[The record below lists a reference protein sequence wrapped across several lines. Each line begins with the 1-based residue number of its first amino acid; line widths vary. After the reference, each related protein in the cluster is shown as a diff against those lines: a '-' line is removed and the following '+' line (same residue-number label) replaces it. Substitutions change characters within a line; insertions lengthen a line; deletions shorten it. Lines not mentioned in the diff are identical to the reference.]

1 MNNDMFGV
9 GVVEGFFGPAWSW
22 NSRHRFCES
31 LPAYGGD
38 FYLYA
43 PKRDNFLRKTWKQ
56 THPEEIWKELQR
68 LSSTCHRSRVAFGV
82 GLSPYEVYAEW
93 NQQAQALL
101 RDKIKRLEELN
112 IQFLG
117 LFFDD
122 MRGAADLADK
132 QVEIVE
138 YVRDITN
145 TTILFCPTYYSDD
158 PLLDRIF
165 GQRPD
170 GYLERIG
177 KLSKDIQIFWT
188 GRKVIPESIL
198 ADELNEVARVLRR
211 KPFIW
216 DNYFAND
223 GPKQC
228 KFLKLKHLDGRTCNA
243 FRHSNGWAFNLM
255 NQPSLS
261 EIVFASSV
269 ETLTGGVNAEGSFH
283 RMAAKLAGDGLEL
296 LLRRDKT
303 AFLEMGLDKI
313 DEGKKKDI
321 IQALSSDRFSQE
333 LFDWLNGKYVVGAEC
348 LTD

>member
-1 MNNDMFGV
+1 MFGI
-9 GVVEGFFGPAWSW
+9 GVVEGFFGPEWSW

-43 PKRDNFLRKTWKQ
+43 PKRDTFLRKNWKQ
-56 THPEEIWKELQR
+56 NHSGGMWKEIKS
-68 LSSTCHRSRVAFGV
+68 LSSTCHRSEVAFGV
-82 GLSPYEVYAEW
+82 GLSPFEIYAEW
-93 NQQAQALL
+93 NQQTKTLL
-101 RDKIKRLEELN
+101 RDKIESLEELN

-117 LFFDD
+117 LLFDD

-138 YVRDITN
+138 YVRNITN
-145 TTILFCPTYYSDD
+145 KTILFCPTYYSDD

-177 KLSKDIQIFWT
+177 NLSKDIQIFWT
-188 GRKVIPESIL
+188 GSKVIPKSIS

-211 KPFIW
+211 KPFVW

-228 KFLKLKHLDGRTCNA
+228 KFLKLKHLDGRTHNA
-243 FRHSNGWAFNLM
+243 FQHSNGWAFNLM

-269 ETLTGGVNAEGSFH
+269 EALVSGVNAEESFY
-283 RMAAKLAGDGLEL
+283 RMAAKLAGDDLEL
-296 LLRRDKT
+296 LLRRDKR

-313 DEGKKKDI
+313 DEGKKKEI
-321 IQALSSDRFSQE
+321 VSALSRSRFAQE
-333 LFDWLNGKYVVGAEC
+333 LLDWLNGKYVVGEEC